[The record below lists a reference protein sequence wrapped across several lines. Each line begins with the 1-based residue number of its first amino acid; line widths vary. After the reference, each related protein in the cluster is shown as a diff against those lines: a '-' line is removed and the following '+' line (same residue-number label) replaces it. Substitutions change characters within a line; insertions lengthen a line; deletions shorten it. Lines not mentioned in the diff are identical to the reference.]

1 MTPRLAFLASAA
13 GLAVFAAGCSQH
25 EAVADASAPPA
36 HDHKMDGHVD
46 AAPAAATPAATTIAD
61 FTLTDNKGVSHTL
74 YAIKDAPAIVIIM
87 QGVGCPIVQKMTP
100 DLKAVEA
107 AYKPKGVQFFML
119 NSNIQDKPD
128 AIAEE
133 AKNFEN
139 DIPILKDADQKVGM
153 QIGAVRTAETFVI
166 DPKTWK
172 IVYHGPLNDRLTYGR
187 EKAKAENNF
196 TSSVLDAVLAS
207 QPVPAI
213 NQQAD
218 GCIINF
224 PNKV

>member
-1 MTPRLAFLASAA
+1 MTTRFAA
-13 GLAVFAAGCSQH
+13 AALGLVLVAAGCSK
-25 EAVADASAPPA
+25 ESTPTAAA
-36 HDHKMDGHVD
+36 HDHDHDHSMSAMA
-46 AAPAAATPAATTIAD
+46 AAPTATQAAPVIAN
-61 FTLTDNKGVSHTL
+61 FTLSDQNGVSHTL
-74 YAIKDAPAIVIIM
+74 YDIKDAKAIVIVM

-119 NSNIQDKPD
+119 NSNIQDQVP
-128 AIAEE
+128 AIKAEAE
-133 AKNFEN
+133 NFAN

-153 QIGAVRTAETFVI
+153 QIGAVRTAENFVI

-187 EKAKAENNF
+187 EKATADNNF
-196 TSSVLDAVLAS
+196 TANVLDAVLAGAE
-207 QPVPAI
+207 VPAI

-224 PNKV
+224 PSKA